1 MSVATCAGV
10 RRYVDSLL
18 SFSSAIYL
26 EWTSERAGK
35 VLALGERIGEMRI
48 VERMLMTGMDSWAG
62 LFVLLHALIS
72 LNYGLV
78 RWERNS
84 IPLILLQFL
93 LSFIYVTM
101 SLA

>member
-1 MSVATCAGV
+1 MGVATCAGV
-10 RRYVDSLL
+10 RWYVDSLL

-62 LFVLLHALIS
+62 LFCTFTCFDIAEL
-72 LNYGLV
+72 
-78 RWERNS
+78 W
-84 IPLILLQFL
+84 
-93 LSFIYVTM
+93 LSAM
-101 SLA
+101 GA